1 MKINAECPNIN
12 VCLENISRI
21 STSTFRGERS
31 SLVSHLQPYHM
42 RESGMKENTNSDDVL
57 DANPKSFQPQNA
69 RYETLIQ
76 KLYSLCSELGTIV
89 WNFIYIF
96 QTEILTLF
104 NCCQILANKK
114 LLKNKAIFLI
124 LLNWVG
130 MDSDIKSKYD
140 SMLIRVLVDG
150 YLHLRLVKD
159 EIEKYFGNTSP
170 NLKYQ

>member
-1 MKINAECPNIN
+1 MQIDIGDY
-12 VCLENISRI
+12 VTRI
-21 STSTFRGERS
+21 SHKHDMVFKVIDIIEDTCYLKGVNVRLCADSLLTDLVKIEYKESDDSDIIER
-31 SLVSHLQPYHM
+31 
-42 RESGMKENTNSDDVL
+42 MKENTNSDDVV
-57 DANPKSFQPQNA
+57 DTNPKSFQPQNA

-124 LLNWVG
+124 LLN
-130 MDSDIKSKYD
+130 
-140 SMLIRVLVDG
+140 
-150 YLHLRLVKD
+150 
-159 EIEKYFGNTSP
+159 
-170 NLKYQ
+170 